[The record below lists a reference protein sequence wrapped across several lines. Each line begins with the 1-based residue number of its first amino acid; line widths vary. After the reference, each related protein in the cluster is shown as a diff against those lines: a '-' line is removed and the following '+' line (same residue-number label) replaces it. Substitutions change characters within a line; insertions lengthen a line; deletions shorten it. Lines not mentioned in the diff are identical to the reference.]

1 MRSIATKLTL
11 AFLLVGLTGAILVAV
26 IVQVR
31 TRSAFNQFLL
41 NREQQALVN
50 SLVQYYQR
58 SNSWQG
64 VIRDLVET
72 GLQDSFELNSRDL
85 RRDWNRF
92 VLVGPDGMIIF
103 SPQVRQIGQQISARD
118 LEKSLALVS
127 DGETIGW
134 LLLETGLRVWV
145 PDAAET
151 LFLRNLTA
159 ASLLS
164 ALVAVLLALALGS
177 LLAYT
182 LTRSLRELT
191 EATVEIADGRLGKQV
206 KVRTQDELGELAAS
220 FNKMSKDLERATQ
233 ARRQMTADI
242 AHDLR
247 SPLSV
252 LTGYSEALSDGK
264 LVGDPEIYQI
274 LNQETRHLGR
284 LIDDLRTLSLAD
296 SGELPLLLQPIAPAE
311 LLTRA
316 ANAHRVQADTC
327 QITLTVDAEPG
338 LPEIRVDVERMAQV
352 LGNLLR
358 NALRYTPQGGKIMLS
373 ARRVGEQICL
383 AVSDNGVGITPQD
396 LPYIFDRSYR
406 GDQARQSVEGET
418 GLGLAIVRSL
428 VEAQGGVIEV
438 ESQVGSGSTFKV
450 LFQSSGQTSAPLS
463 R

>member
-72 GLQDSFELNSRDL
+72 GLQDSFESNSRDL

-191 EATVEIADGRLGKQV
+191 EATVEIADGKLGKQV

>member
-72 GLQDSFELNSRDL
+72 GLQDSFESNSRDL

>member
-327 QITLTVDAEPG
+327 QITFTVDAEPG

>member
-72 GLQDSFELNSRDL
+72 GLQDSFESNSRDL

-118 LEKSLALVS
+118 LEKALALVS

-191 EATVEIADGRLGKQV
+191 EATVEIADGKLGKQV

>member
-92 VLVGPDGMIIF
+92 VLVGSDGRIIF

-118 LEKSLALVS
+118 LEKALTLES
-127 DGETIGW
+127 GGEMIGW
-134 LLLETGLRVWV
+134 LLLEAGSRLWV
-145 PDAAET
+145 PDSAEA
-151 LFLRNLTA
+151 LFLRNLTS

-164 ALVAVLLALALGS
+164 ALVAVLLALVLGG

-191 EATVEIADGRLGKQV
+191 EATVEIADGKLGKQV

-220 FNKMSKDLERATQ
+220 FNRMSKDLERATQ

-296 SGELPLLLQPIAPAE
+296 SGELPLLLQSIAPAE
-311 LLTRA
+311 LIIRA
-316 ANAHRVQADTC
+316 ANAHRVQAEAC
-327 QITLTVDAEPG
+327 QISMTVDAEPG

-358 NALRYTPQGGKIMLS
+358 NALRYTPEGGKILLS

-383 AVSDNGVGITPQD
+383 AVRDTGIGISPQD

-406 GDQARQSVEGET
+406 GDQARQSGEGET

-428 VEAQGGVIEV
+428 VEAQGGTIEV
-438 ESQVGSGSTFKV
+438 ESQVGTGSTFKV
-450 LFQSSGQTSAPLS
+450 LFRSSGQTSGPSS

>member
-11 AFLLVGLTGAILVAV
+11 AFLLVGLTGAILVTV

-41 NREQQALVN
+41 GREQQALV
-50 SLVQYYQR
+50 SYLVQNYQR
-58 SNSWQG
+58 TGDWNG
-64 VIRDLVET
+64 VLRNLMAS
-72 GLQDSFELNSRDL
+72 GLPAGLEFGGRDL
-85 RRDWNRF
+85 RRGWDRF
-92 VLVGPDGMIIF
+92 VLVGPDQTVIF
-103 SPQVRQIGQQISARD
+103 SPQARQIGQRLAASELDKA
-118 LEKSLALVS
+118 LALEI
-127 DGETIGW
+127 DGKPAGW
-134 LLLETGLRVWV
+134 LLLDAGSRLWA
-145 PDAAET
+145 PDSSEA
-151 LFLRNLTA
+151 LFLRNLTG

-191 EATVEIADGRLGKQV
+191 EATVEIANGKLGKQV
-206 KVRTQDELGELAAS
+206 KVRTQDELGELAIS

-296 SGELPLLLQPIAPAE
+296 SGELPLLLQPISPSE
-311 LLTRA
+311 LLGRA
-316 ANAHRVQADTC
+316 ANAHRVQAEAR
-327 QITLTVDAEPG
+327 QITLSVDTEPG
-338 LPEIRVDVERMAQV
+338 LPEIQVDVERMAQV

-358 NALRYTPQGGKIMLS
+358 NALRYTPEAGKIILS
-373 ARRVGEQICL
+373 AHRLGEQVCL
-383 AVSDNGVGITPQD
+383 AVSDNGVGISPQD

-438 ESQVGSGSTFKV
+438 ESQVGTGSTFKV
-450 LFQSSGQTSAPLS
+450 LFQSSGRTSAPSS

>member
-118 LEKSLALVS
+118 LEKALALVS

-191 EATVEIADGRLGKQV
+191 EATVEIADGKLGKQV

-327 QITLTVDAEPG
+327 QITFTVDAEPG

>member
-118 LEKSLALVS
+118 LEKALALVS

>member
-72 GLQDSFELNSRDL
+72 GLQDSFESNSRDL

-327 QITLTVDAEPG
+327 QITFTVDAEPG

>member
-41 NREQQALVN
+41 NREQQALVT

-118 LEKSLALVS
+118 LEKALALES

-151 LFLRNLTA
+151 LFLRNLTS

-191 EATVEIADGRLGKQV
+191 EATVEIANGKLGKQV
-206 KVRTQDELGELAAS
+206 KVRTQDELGELAIS

-296 SGELPLLLQPIAPAE
+296 SGELPLLLQSIAPAE

-316 ANAHRVQADTC
+316 ANAHRVQAEIR
-327 QITLTVDAEPG
+327 QITLTVNAQPG
-338 LPEIRVDVERMAQV
+338 IPEIRVDAERMAQV

-358 NALRYTPQGGKIMLS
+358 NALRYTPEGGKIMLS
-373 ARRVGEQICL
+373 ARRLGEQICL
-383 AVSDNGVGITPQD
+383 AVSDNGVGIKPQD

>member
-118 LEKSLALVS
+118 LEKALALVS

-358 NALRYTPQGGKIMLS
+358 NALRYTPQGGKIMLA

>member
-118 LEKSLALVS
+118 LEKALALVS

-191 EATVEIADGRLGKQV
+191 EATVEIADGKLGKQV

>member
-118 LEKSLALVS
+118 LEKALALVS

-327 QITLTVDAEPG
+327 QITLTVDAELG

>member
-72 GLQDSFELNSRDL
+72 GLQDSFESNSRDL

-118 LEKSLALVS
+118 LEKALALVS